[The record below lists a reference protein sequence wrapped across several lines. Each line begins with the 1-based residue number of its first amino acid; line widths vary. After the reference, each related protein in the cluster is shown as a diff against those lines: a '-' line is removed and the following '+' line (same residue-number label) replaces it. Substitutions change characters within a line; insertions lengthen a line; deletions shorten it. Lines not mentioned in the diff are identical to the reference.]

1 MNILLIQP
9 NSVEEV
15 NKKYLSFQY
24 PINLG
29 YIAAVLEREGHV
41 VGMVDFNTV
50 PRSELPNFISKH
62 NPGVVGLTAMTS
74 SIYNASNIIS
84 EIKGINPKIITVLG
98 GVHASALPEQT
109 MRDLDKL
116 DYLVF
121 GEGERTI
128 AELVRVIANRG
139 DLKSVKGIVFKKDGE
154 IIKNE
159 PRELIENLDEI
170 PFPAR
175 HLIPLE
181 LYEKHHVTRG
191 FSRKEVRAIEI
202 MTTRGCPNRCIFC
215 AGHINYGQRV
225 RFRSYEN
232 ITKEMQECI
241 EKYGA
246 KHFSIEDDTFTLSRD
261 LVIRLCGF
269 FKKNRLTWNCNA
281 RVNCVDDELLKIMAR
296 SGCKKVAFGIEA
308 GNQEI
313 LNKIKKGITV
323 PQAIKAVKSAKK
335 AGIRYVECDFMIG
348 SHVDETVDDVLDSVK
363 LIYELMPDFLA
374 VSIMCPYPGTEI
386 YSMMMDRRYL
396 HENPDWSKFSH
407 FGALDRYKR
416 ITNMTTE
423 QMSALQHKI
432 LKDYYASPRYI
443 FSQLIQIRTL
453 KEVKYFLRMGI
464 LFLKEF
470 IFKK

>member
-29 YIAAVLEREGHV
+29 YIAAVLEQEGHV

-50 PRSELPNFISKH
+50 PRSELPNFISKYH
-62 NPGVVGLTAMTS
+62 PDMVGLTAMTS
-74 SIYNASNIIS
+74 SIYNAGNIIS
-84 EIKGINPKIITVLG
+84 EIKEISSKIITVLG

-109 MRDLDKL
+109 MKELEKL
-116 DYLVF
+116 DYLIF
-121 GEGERTI
+121 GEGEKTI
-128 AELVRVIANRG
+128 SELIRVITNRG
-139 DLKSVKGIVFKKDGE
+139 DLKSVKGIVFKKGEE

-159 PRELIENLDEI
+159 PRELIENLDEV

-175 HLIPLE
+175 HLIPME

-191 FSRKEVRAIEI
+191 FSRKEVKAIEI
-202 MTTRGCPNRCIFC
+202 MTTRGCPNQCIFC

-232 ITKEMQECI
+232 ITSEMKECI
-241 EKYGA
+241 EKY
-246 KHFSIEDDTFTLSRD
+246 KTTHFSIEDDTFTLKRD
-261 LVIRLCGF
+261 LVVKLCDF
-269 FKKNRLTWNCNA
+269 FKNNRLTWNCNA
-281 RVNCVDDELLKIMAR
+281 RVNCVDEDLLKIMAR
-296 SGCKKVAFGIEA
+296 SGCKKVAFGIES
-308 GNQEI
+308 GNPII
-313 LNKIKKGITV
+313 LEKIKKGITV
-323 PQAIKAVKSAKK
+323 SQAIKAVKSAKK
-335 AGIRYVECDFMIG
+335 AGIRYIECDFMIG
-348 SHVDETVDDVLDSVK
+348 AHVDETVDDVLDSFK
-363 LIYELMPDFLA
+363 LIYKLMPDFLA

-386 YSMMMDRRYL
+386 YKMMLDKQYL
-396 HENPDWSKFSH
+396 HKNPDWSKFSH
-407 FGALDRYKR
+407 FGTLDRYKR
-416 ITNMTTE
+416 ITNMTPE

-453 KEVKYFLRMGI
+453 KEVRYFLRMGV